1 MSEQQL
7 LFNIYGN
14 ATFHADNEKHA
25 YEKLGK
31 YFLSKSRKP
40 DVEFENIF
48 YGQLDVINLTE
59 AERKSNE

>member
-7 LFNIYGN
+7 FNIFGN
-14 ATFHADNEKHA
+14 ATFNADNEKHA

-31 YFLSKSRKP
+31 YFLSKARKL
-40 DVEFENIF
+40 EIEYNEIF
-48 YGQLDVINLTE
+48 FGQLEVINLTE